1 MKKRKL
7 HSLRLNKK
15 SISNFENSSIH
26 GGTDDAVTIGCF
38 TQLDACNTKDVIRCL
53 TGDACPTV
61 FGCPSF
67 VKC

>member
-7 HSLRLNKK
+7 TVLQLNKK
-15 SISNFENSSIH
+15 SISKFKNSSIQ
-26 GGTDDAVTIGCF
+26 GGNDDVTIGCF

>member
-7 HSLRLNKK
+7 TALQLNKK
-15 SISNFENSSIH
+15 SISTFANNAIT
-26 GGTDDAVTIGCF
+26 GGDDSRSTGF
-38 TQLDACNTKDVIRCL
+38 TRLDACNTKDVIRCL

-67 VKC
+67 VNC